1 MPTITLYVTDEAKRQ
16 LDHIIRKRSKAIGK
30 KVSRGDLLV
39 PHITQLYKQEFPPK
53 AHLVGQPAPVV
64 ITGELSGVIVGP
76 SATQE
81 AQA

>member
-1 MPTITLYVTDEAKRQ
+1 MPLSKDRRLIQISDKAYEHLLKIKRA
-16 LDHIIRKRSKAIGK
+16 RKRLGLSASITGYA
-30 KVSRGDLLV
+30 SELFLLQPV
-39 PHITQLYKQEFPPK
+39 PTS